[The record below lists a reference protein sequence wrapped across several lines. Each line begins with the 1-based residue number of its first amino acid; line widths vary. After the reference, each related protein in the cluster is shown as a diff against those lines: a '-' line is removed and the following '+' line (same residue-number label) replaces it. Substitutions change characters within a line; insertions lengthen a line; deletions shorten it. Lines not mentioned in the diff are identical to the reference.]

1 MNLTG
6 WDGAVIF
13 TGAKTSQWQ
22 EQLSPNVPLTQCSDL
37 APFTLMPC

>member
-1 MNLTG
+1 MILAG
-6 WDGAVIF
+6 RGGAVIF
-13 TGAKTSQWQ
+13 SGAKTSQWQ